1 MLSLQQRER
10 RQAWVL
16 LAPMIIVMFL
26 LTAWPLARTL
36 WLSFTDTALVGN
48 GDATNYL
55 WLDNYGLGSG
65 GGSRLASRTALV
77 YSDRLLMVTSGRPY
91 LKRIIS
97 PCSVTRR
104 PPFRLPG
111 G

>member
-16 LAPMIIVMFL
+16 LAPMLIVMFL

-55 WLDNYGLGSG
+55 
-65 GGSRLASRTALV
+65 
-77 YSDRLLMVTSGRPY
+77 
-91 LKRIIS
+91 
-97 PCSVTRR
+97 
-104 PPFRLPG
+104 
-111 G
+111 

>member
-16 LAPMIIVMFL
+16 LAPMLVAMFL

-48 GDATNYL
+48 GEATNYV
-55 WLDNYGLGSG
+55 WLEKLSLCPGPTRIFAPLSPVRSTLPWFPSPLRALSACW
-65 GGSRLASRTALV
+65 SRCCSISAL
-77 YSDRLLMVTSGRPY
+77 SDA
-91 LKRIIS
+91 IS
-97 PCSVTRR
+97 C
-104 PPFRLPG
+104 G
-111 G
+111 CW